1 MIVKKGLL
9 LCCICFILCLFSCNH
24 NNNADIQYVT
34 TGAEIAKPVPTVCL
48 YTLGNVSTNLREA
61 MLDSLKAHYP
71 KCKYV
76 GNIALDKKALTTKR
90 KDHVRYR
97 ADLLNEQLKAFK
109 SDSTIVIGL
118 TQADIGLDNFR
129 NRPHS
134 GIMGLACGIGTGVA
148 VFSSY
153 RPQGYGQ

>member
-9 LCCICFILCLFSCNH
+9 LCCICFSMCLLSCNH
-24 NNNADIQYVT
+24 NNEVGVQDVT
-34 TGAEIAKPVPTVCL
+34 KDTVTSKIVPTVCL
-48 YTLGNVSTNLREA
+48 YTLGNVSKNLREA
-61 MLDSLKAHYP
+61 ILDSLKAHYP

-118 TQADIGLDNFR
+118 TQA
-129 NRPHS
+129 S
-134 GIMGLACGIGTGVA
+134 
-148 VFSSY
+148 FSSGHLLT
-153 RPQGYGQ
+153 RLCPFDNHTALEFCNGQQCGDKEIPHGCIL

>member
-76 GNIALDKKALTTKR
+76 GKIALDKKALTTKR
-90 KDHVRYR
+90 KDHVR
-97 ADLLNEQLKAFK
+97 
-109 SDSTIVIGL
+109 
-118 TQADIGLDNFR
+118 
-129 NRPHS
+129 
-134 GIMGLACGIGTGVA
+134 
-148 VFSSY
+148 
-153 RPQGYGQ
+153 